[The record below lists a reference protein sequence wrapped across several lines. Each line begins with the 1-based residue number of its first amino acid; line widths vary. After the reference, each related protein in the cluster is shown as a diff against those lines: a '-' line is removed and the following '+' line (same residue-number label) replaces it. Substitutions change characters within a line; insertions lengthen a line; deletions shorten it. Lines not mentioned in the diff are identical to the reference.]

1 MKGAPP
7 VINIV
12 QLLSSPCREAHS
24 QENNITRMVASP
36 KIFGELI
43 RLTIPYSAAI
53 FLVVTILYFL
63 VDPIKS
69 RRNCKVLHFLVDS
82 VFGGARSTGRYS
94 RNSMNKH
101 ALGGKSFGPAA
112 FSQDYYSQLLAKIA
126 ELENQVGELTRPADT
141 VESRQAQAELYES
154 EKRFRQLVEGATEGI
169 YINTGHRFRYLNSAA
184 LSLFGADTAEQLVG
198 QSVLERYH
206 PSYRA
211 VGAERMRILLEER
224 TAVPVIEQQCIRLD
238 GTVFDVEVSAVPFN
252 FEGRDGA
259 VIYIRDITARKKS
272 EQDRTSLLQHAKE
285 LAEATSRH
293 KTEFLANMSHEIRT
307 PMNGILGMT
316 ELALSTELTLEQRD
330 FLTLARDS
338 GNNLLTI
345 INDILDFSKIEAGK
359 LTLESVGFSLGDE
372 VAETVRCIALAAHQ
386 KGLELLCDV
395 APGAALQVLGDPT
408 RLRQV
413 LLNLVGNAVKFTEH
427 GEVGVRVRRLGA
439 GSGAAALRFEV
450 FDTGVGIEPEN
461 LALIFESFS
470 QADGTITRRF
480 GGTGLGLAISRK
492 LIELMGGRLCVESAP
507 GTGSVFSFELLME
520 DRSLDTT
527 EPSDSDELRGRRC
540 LVVDD
545 NLTNR
550 RIIEAMLGQ
559 WGVTAVLAESGEAAL
574 SLPDLDRRG
583 CKPFDFL
590 LVDLNMPG
598 MDGFQFI
605 GQYNEKW
612 PASHSAILMLSSLDR
627 ARYSS
632 KHDLNGL
639 RHYLT
644 KPVVATDLKQALQQ
658 ALAGTCLVEPG
669 VLTPAPQPSPRR
681 RLKVLL
687 VEDNVVNRRLVTT
700 ILTKAG
706 HDVVTADD
714 GRAAIAAYN
723 SAAPDII
730 LMDLQMPV
738 MSGFEA
744 TAEIRRI
751 EAGQRRV
758 PIIALTAN
766 AMTETHDQCLRSG
779 MDGYVTK
786 PIKSGG
792 LLKTIKSLTSA

>member
-1 MKGAPP
+1 
-7 VINIV
+7 
-12 QLLSSPCREAHS
+12 
-24 QENNITRMVASP
+24 
-36 KIFGELI
+36 
-43 RLTIPYSAAI
+43 
-53 FLVVTILYFL
+53 
-63 VDPIKS
+63 
-69 RRNCKVLHFLVDS
+69 
-82 VFGGARSTGRYS
+82 
-94 RNSMNKH
+94 
-101 ALGGKSFGPAA
+101 
-112 FSQDYYSQLLAKIA
+112 
-126 ELENQVGELTRPADT
+126 
-141 VESRQAQAELYES
+141 
-154 EKRFRQLVEGATEGI
+154 
-169 YINTGHRFRYLNSAA
+169 
-184 LSLFGADTAEQLVG
+184 
-198 QSVLERYH
+198 
-206 PSYRA
+206 
-211 VGAERMRILLEER
+211 
-224 TAVPVIEQQCIRLD
+224 
-238 GTVFDVEVSAVPFN
+238 
-252 FEGRDGA
+252 
-259 VIYIRDITARKKS
+259 
-272 EQDRTSLLQHAKE
+272 
-285 LAEATSRH
+285 
-293 KTEFLANMSHEIRT
+293 
-307 PMNGILGMT
+307 MNGILGMT
-316 ELALSTELTLEQRD
+316 ELALSTELTVEQRD
-330 FLTLARDS
+330 FLTMARDS
-338 GNNLLTI
+338 GNNLLVI

-359 LTLESVGFSLGDE
+359 LTLESVVFSLPDE
-372 VAETVRCIALAAHQ
+372 VVGTARCLALAVHQ

-413 LLNLVGNAVKFTEH
+413 LLNLIGNAVKFTEH

-439 GSGAAALRFEV
+439 GSGAATLRFEV
-450 FDTGVGIEPEN
+450 FDTGIGIASDH
-461 LALIFESFS
+461 LALIFESFA
-470 QADGTITRRF
+470 QADGAITRRF
-480 GGTGLGLAISRK
+480 GGTGLGLTIFRK

-507 GTGSVFSFELLME
+507 GVGSVFSFELRME
-520 DRSLDTT
+520 AHTLDTT
-527 EPSDSDELRGRRC
+527 EPSDSGELHGRCC

-550 RIIEAMLGQ
+550 RIIEALLGQ
-559 WGVTAVLAESGEAAL
+559 WGIAAVLAESGEAAL

-605 GQYNEKW
+605 GQYNENR
-612 PASHSAILMLSSLDR
+612 PSGHSAILMLSSLDR

-644 KPVVATDLKQALQQ
+644 KPVVADDLKHALQQ

-669 VLTPAPQPSPRR
+669 VSTPAPQLSPRR

-792 LLKTIKSLTSA
+792 LLKTIESLSNV